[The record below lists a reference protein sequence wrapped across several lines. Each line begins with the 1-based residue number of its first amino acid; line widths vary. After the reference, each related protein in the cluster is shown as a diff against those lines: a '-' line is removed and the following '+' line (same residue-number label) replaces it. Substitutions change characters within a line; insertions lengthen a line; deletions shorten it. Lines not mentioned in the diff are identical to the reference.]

1 MRVKRPAQLEKER
14 LEKIITRG
22 IALINKDQPRPVRGE
37 KICET

>member
-22 IALINKDQPRPVRGE
+22 IALINNDQPRPVRGE